1 MITIK
6 DVGDLST
13 ILRHY
18 KAIPILIRY
27 IKEQPDHWK
36 VLKEWDD
43 ARDFCATD
51 RTRFELVFSGTRVTT
66 AHMST
71 GHK

>member
-6 DVGDLST
+6 NVGDLST

-27 IKEQPDHWK
+27 IKEQPDHRK

-43 ARDFCATD
+43 ARDFRNPLEYTIEIHEEE
-51 RTRFELVFSGTRVTT
+51 R
-66 AHMST
+66 
-71 GHK
+71 